1 MWAVPRAGRACPSEL
16 EEWSVEKVCIL
27 GRLPPARGK
36 GAKTVLLSPS
46 PKLPS
51 LERAGEA
58 LERLHSRESPRH
70 ANRKPGKWGTPM
82 LFFASTE
89 NFASNKV
96 L

>member
-1 MWAVPRAGRACPSEL
+1 MYPRQAAPSNRE
-16 EEWSVEKVCIL
+16 
-27 GRLPPARGK
+27 GHQDNA
-36 GAKTVLLSPS
+36 AQ
-46 PKLPS
+46 S
-51 LERAGEA
+51 LEKAGEV
-58 LERLHSRESPRH
+58 LERLCSTESPRH